1 MLNSNGIPAGD
12 PTGWYVDKHGMV
24 RYEPDLAVKRRLCLD
39 NLISLLGHSF
49 ESNILT
55 GVFEHKAQG
64 DEEFRIKL
72 NVMQDII
79 GYPYVPAP
87 PVELK
92 REYTI

>member
-24 RYEPDLAVKRRLCLD
+24 RYEPDLAVKRRLCLH
-39 NLISLLGHSF
+39 NLCRLGLDHRDAD
-49 ESNILT
+49 ERLATWAGKRWHVMNMVLGYV
-55 GVFEHKAQG
+55 GV
-64 DEEFRIKL
+64 
-72 NVMQDII
+72 
-79 GYPYVPAP
+79 PPP

>member
-39 NLISLLGHSF
+39 NLCLLGWAHRDAG
-49 ESNILT
+49 E
-55 GVFEHKAQG
+55 
-64 DEEFRIKL
+64 R
-72 NVMQDII
+72 
-79 GYPYVPAP
+79 VPAWAVKRRHVMNKVLGDVSVPDP